1 MRVKDI
7 IGAAIGIALLYLIAF
22 VGFLIV
28 FFGAL
33 VVLPW
38 DGAKALWRRLSPS
51 H

>member
-1 MRVKDI
+1 MTRVKDTV
-7 IGAAIGIALLYLIAF
+7 GAVISIALLYLLAL
-22 VGFLIV
+22 VGVLIV

-38 DGAKALWRRLSPS
+38 DGAKAVWRRL

>member
-1 MRVKDI
+1 MVTRVKDI
-7 IGAAIGIALLYLIAF
+7 IGDAIGIGLLYLLAL

-38 DGAKALWRRLSPS
+38 DGAKAVWRRL

>member
-1 MRVKDI
+1 MVTRVKDI
-7 IGAAIGIALLYLIAF
+7 ISAAIGIALLYLLAL

-28 FFGAL
+28 VFGAF

-38 DGAKALWRRLSPS
+38 DGAKALWRRL